1 MSQLT
6 GKTLGEYQL
15 TELIS
20 QSGNTI
26 LFKAFQPS
34 KNRYLAVKVL
44 NPNLS
49 PTSLD
54 TQRFLQQAKL
64 ASQMSHRNLL
74 PIYDSGQIEGVAY
87 LGSAFFDR
95 GNLDSNL
102 SHFYNPLEAQAL
114 INQIVEAL
122 DYIHGQGY
130 VHGNLKPENIFLD
143 AGNSP
148 LLADFGLAQPLT
160 ASASPYLSPEQR
172 SGGVVDKRTDIYAL
186 GVLLFEVLTGAP
198 PPVGT
203 VLSLNT
209 KRPDLPSAVEKI
221 IFKAMAQNPDA
232 RFQSAAEFRSAFASS
247 LQAPPPPPSQQ
258 VSAPPPQSYAPP
270 PPPPAKK
277 STNWSSIILALLIIV
292 MLCIAGWFLFGT
304 IKNDDGTPTVVPGEA
319 TEPAPGPTDAPL
331 LPTDPPAPTSPPE
344 IEPTSPPEIE
354 PTDEGEVSIDPV
366 NPASSSPP
374 ICGSIGVTGGAIV
387 LGGATQ
393 WSRRR
398 KKKTEID
405 NQ

>member
-44 NPNLS
+44 TPDLS
-49 PTSLD
+49 PSSSD
-54 TQRFLQQAKL
+54 TQRFLQQAQL
-64 ASQMSHRNLL
+64 ASQMSHPNLL
-74 PIYDSGQIEGVAY
+74 PVYDSGQAEGVAY
-87 LGSAFFDR
+87 LSSAFSDR
-95 GNLDSNL
+95 GNLDNNL

-114 INQIVEAL
+114 INRIVDAL

-130 VHGNLKPENIFLD
+130 VHGNLKPANVFLD

-148 LLADFGLAQPLT
+148 LLADFGLAQPLS

-172 SGGVVDKRTDIYAL
+172 EGGIVDKRADIYAL

-203 VLSLNT
+203 VVSLHS
-209 KRPDLPSAVEKI
+209 KRPDLPVAVEKV

-232 RFQSAAEFRSAFASS
+232 RFQSAREFRSAFASS
-247 LQAPPPPPSQQ
+247 LQAPLPPPQP
-258 VSAPPPQSYAPP
+258 VYAPPPQSYAPP
-270 PPPPAKK
+270 PPPPARK
-277 STNWSSIILALLIIV
+277 STNWSSIILTLLIII
-292 MLCIAGWFLFGT
+292 MLCVAGWFLIDT
-304 IKNDDGTPTVVPGEA
+304 IKNEDGTPTDVPGES

-331 LPTDPPAPTSPPE
+331 LPTDSPAPTSPPE
-344 IEPTSPPEIE
+344 IEPTSPPETE
-354 PTDEGEVSIDPV
+354 PTKEGEVSIDPV

-393 WSRRR
+393 WNRRR

-405 NQ
+405 NR